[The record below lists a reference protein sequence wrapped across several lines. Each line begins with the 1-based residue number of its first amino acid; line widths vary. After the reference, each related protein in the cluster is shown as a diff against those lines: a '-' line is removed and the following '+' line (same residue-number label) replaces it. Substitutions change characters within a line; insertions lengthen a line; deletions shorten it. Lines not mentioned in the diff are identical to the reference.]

1 MTMNDEARAY
11 FTDMGLTYADVRRE
25 DADMLR
31 SMLDV
36 ELRKVGY
43 LRPITGDSGQL
54 SWYAGEAMYV
64 SDFEGK
70 QGMCAV
76 FLDMYKHGEL
86 CHAITFHPTFS
97 ERVCISIGDGGALLT
112 YDDEIILAEVFKDWC
127 DLMAMRKQ
135 ALEVESGEVGA

>member
-25 DADMLR
+25 DVEMLR

-36 ELRKVGY
+36 ELRKVRY
-43 LRPITGDSGQL
+43 LRPITGDPGQL
-54 SWYAGEAMYV
+54 VWRVRGMYYKCHA
-64 SDFEGK
+64 SG
-70 QGMCAV
+70 GMCHASV
-76 FLDMYKHGEL
+76 TLCWLDDSVREG
-86 CHAITFHPTFS
+86 INFNQDGF
-97 ERVCISIGDGGALLT
+97 IGFCGWASTSNTLPVI
-112 YDDEIILAEVFKDWC
+112 EAFKDWC